1 VATNGVIIEL
11 DGAPDVP
18 PGRDRRRSL
27 TLAFAMCLAI
37 ASAGLGRDAP
47 VAIRTEQPAATAVMV
62 FSRDGSTYVGPAP
75 VEHYLSLPP
84 NTGDVLLS
92 WIPERLTNEAFPP
105 LQFVPVRV
113 RAAAGLAF
121 AGPRPGDYRMVTWTE
136 GGNAYW
142 LVSDRREIA
151 DLVRLADS
159 LR

>member
-1 VATNGVIIEL
+1 MTSRGVIIDL
-11 DGAPDVP
+11 DGAPEVS
-18 PGRDRRRSL
+18 PGRDRRRAL

-37 ASAGLGRDAP
+37 ASAGLGRDSP
-47 VAIRTEQPAATAVMV
+47 VATRTAESETTMFFDRGGVYIGSAPEQ
-62 FSRDGSTYVGPAP
+62 
-75 VEHYLSLPP
+75 YLSLPP
-84 NTGDVLLS
+84 NTSDVLLS

-113 RAAAGLAF
+113 RAEAGLAF

-142 LVSDRREIA
+142 LVSDRREIS
-151 DLVRLADS
+151 DLIRLADS

>member
-1 VATNGVIIEL
+1 VIIDL
-11 DGAPDVP
+11 DGASEVS
-18 PGRDRRRSL
+18 PGRDRRRAL

-37 ASAGLGRDAP
+37 VSAGLGRDAP
-47 VAIRTEQPAATAVMV
+47 VPIRTEEAAATAIMV
-62 FSRDGSTYVGPAP
+62 FSRDGSTYLGSAAADQ
-75 VEHYLSLPP
+75 YLSLPP
-84 NTGDVLLS
+84 NTSDVLLS

-105 LQFVPVRV
+105 LEFVPVRV

-151 DLVRLADS
+151 DLVRLADT

>member
-1 VATNGVIIEL
+1 MIFDRGGVYL
-11 DGAPDVP
+11 GSAP
-18 PGRDRRRSL
+18 
-27 TLAFAMCLAI
+27 
-37 ASAGLGRDAP
+37 
-47 VAIRTEQPAATAVMV
+47 EQ
-62 FSRDGSTYVGPAP
+62 
-75 VEHYLSLPP
+75 YLSLPP
-84 NTGDVLLS
+84 NTSDVLLS

-113 RAAAGLAF
+113 RAVAGLAF

-151 DLVRLADS
+151 DLLRLADS

>member
-1 VATNGVIIEL
+1 VIIDL
-11 DGAPDVP
+11 DGDPEVA
-18 PGRDRRRSL
+18 PGRDRRRAM
-27 TLAFAMCLAI
+27 TLVFGLCLAV
-37 ASAGLGRDAP
+37 ASAGLGRDSL
-47 VAIRTEQPAATAVMV
+47 VAFRTAEPMATMM
-62 FSRDGSTYVGPAP
+62 FSRDGSTYLGPAP
-75 VEHYLSLPP
+75 AEQSLSLPP
-84 NTGDVLLS
+84 NTSDVLLS

-142 LVSDRREIA
+142 LVSDSREIA
-151 DLVRLADS
+151 DLVRLADT